1 MDRERQAKWDGEN
14 MATVST
20 KLRRREYMK
29 LRALCVAYHTTPYA
43 VLQHLVTAWMMAAEQ
58 TDRALARLLPKG
70 SVALLF
76 IVGAGYHG
84 PQGLRPGANGERRQ
98 GLPTAVGALRP

>member
-1 MDRERQAKWDGEN
+1 MERDRQAKWDGEN

-43 VLQHLVTAWMMAAEQ
+43 VLQHLVTAWMMAA
-58 TDRALARLLPKG
+58 
-70 SVALLF
+70 
-76 IVGAGYHG
+76 
-84 PQGLRPGANGERRQ
+84 
-98 GLPTAVGALRP
+98 